1 MASRKKKAAKAGAG
15 AMGAAKAA
23 RSNKYVS
30 RLLEDEDLRESLQD
44 AYESSRKAFD
54 RMSGRRGPAKAIMDD
69 RKTQKELQAAA
80 SSLKEAAD
88 SFRGAKKRRGRRGGL
103 LLLLIAGAVSAVL
116 LSEGLRKKILDTL
129 FGAEEEFEY
138 TSTTVAPAPTEPSA
152 SSTSGGNSSGEPAAA
167 ESTTG

>member
-1 MASRKKKAAKAGAG
+1 
-15 AMGAAKAA
+15 MGAAQSA

-30 RLLEDEDLRESLQD
+30 RLIEDEDLRESLRD
-44 AYESSRKAFD
+44 AYESSRKAYD

-69 RKTQKELQAAA
+69 RKTQKELKEAA

-88 SFRGAKKRRGRRGGL
+88 ALRGGKKRRGRRGGL

-138 TSTTVAPAPTEPSA
+138 TSTTVAPAPTEPPAAQSSA
-152 SSTSGGNSSGEPAAA
+152 ASADGEPATAA
-167 ESTTG
+167 SEGSAG